1 MGHKK
6 IMKKID
12 LTKGN
17 VMNVLLALALPIMGT
32 SLLQFTYNL
41 VDMLWVG
48 RLGSDAV
55 ASIGSS
61 SFFTGMGYAINA
73 LIMIGTGIKVSHCM
87 GKEDHEGVKEY
98 IQTGMILSAV
108 IGVCYMMILLG
119 FGRSFIGFLQLN
131 NEKVASDAYLYL
143 AWSAPMLFFGFFNN
157 LFSRIFASLGNSKS
171 ALKINVVGVV
181 TNIILDPIL
190 IYGAKWG
197 VAGAAIATLIAN
209 IIMFMLYLR
218 VGKDVFVVDHKKK
231 VDLKKI
237 KEITQLGTPIAF
249 QRILFTLINIML
261 AKMIAT
267 FGADAVAAQK
277 IGLQIESITYMV
289 TGGLNGAVASFIG
302 QNYGAKEYN
311 RLHKGYRTALVIG
324 VIYAALST
332 FIFWIFPEQLAGL
345 FVEKQATIAIA
356 SGYLRIIAYSQ
367 IFNAMEMVSNGF
379 LTGIGKPKIP
389 SYVSVI
395 FTALRLP
402 MAYICIRY
410 LGVEGIWWSI
420 TLSTILKGSILVSI
434 YLFRIKEKLI
444 KDLSGV
450 NK

>member
-1 MGHKK
+1 MGHDK

-17 VMNVLLALALPIMGT
+17 VINVLLALALPIMGT

-48 RLGSDAV
+48 KLGSDAV

-61 SFFTGMGYAINA
+61 SFFTGLGYAINA

-87 GKEDHEGVKEY
+87 GKEDSEGIKEY
-98 IQTGMILSAV
+98 IHTGIVLSAV
-108 IGVCYMMILLG
+108 VGLCYAVILICLG
-119 FGRSFIGFLQLN
+119 QSFIGFLHLN

-190 IYGAKWG
+190 IYVVKWG
-197 VAGAAIATLIAN
+197 VAGAAISTLIAN

-218 VGKDVFVVDHKKK
+218 AGKGVFVFRFKKK
-231 VDLKKI
+231 VDLKKV

-324 VIYAALST
+324 IIYAALST
-332 FIFWIFPEQLAGL
+332 FIFWIFPEQLARL

-389 SYVSVI
+389 SYVSMI

-402 MAYICIRY
+402 MAYFCIRY

-420 TLSTILKGSILVSI
+420 TLSTTLKGSILVGI
-434 YLFRIKEKLI
+434 YLFRIRRKLI
-444 KDLSGV
+444 ES
-450 NK
+450 

>member
-1 MGHKK
+1 
-6 IMKKID
+6 MKKID

-17 VMNVLLALALPIMGT
+17 VMNVLLALALPIMGS

-48 RLGSDAV
+48 RLGSNAV

-61 SFFTGMGYAINA
+61 SFFTGLGYAINA

-87 GKEDHEGVKEY
+87 GKGDTEGVKEY
-98 IQTGMILSAV
+98 IHTGMILSAV
-108 IGVCYMMILLG
+108 IGLCYAVILIG
-119 FGRSFIGFLQLN
+119 FGQSFIGFLQLN
-131 NEKVASDAYLYL
+131 NEEVASNAYLYL
-143 AWSAPMLFFGFFNN
+143 VWSAPMLFFAFFNN
-157 LFSRIFASLGNSKS
+157 LFSRIFASLGNTKS
-171 ALKINVVGVV
+171 ALKISVVGVV

-190 IYGAKWG
+190 IYMVKWG
-197 VAGAAIATLIAN
+197 VVGAAVATLIAN
-209 IIMFMLYLR
+209 IIMFILYLR
-218 VGKDVFVVDHKKK
+218 VGRGVLVFDFKKK
-231 VDLKKI
+231 IDIEKM
-237 KEITQLGTPIAF
+237 KEIAQLGTPIAF

-302 QNYGAKEYN
+302 QNYGAKKYD
-311 RLHKGYRTALVIG
+311 RLRKGYHTALGVG

-332 FIFWIFPEQLAGL
+332 LIFWAFPEQLAGI
-345 FVEKQATIAIA
+345 FVKEQATIAIA
-356 SGYLRIIAYSQ
+356 AGYLRIIAYSQ

-379 LTGIGKPKIP
+379 LTGIGRPKIP

-395 FTALRLP
+395 FTALRVP
-402 MAYICIRY
+402 MAYFCVRY

-420 TLSTILKGSILVSI
+420 TLSTVLKGSVLVAI
-434 YLFRIKEKLI
+434 YLFRIQGKLS
-444 KDLSGV
+444 K
-450 NK
+450 N